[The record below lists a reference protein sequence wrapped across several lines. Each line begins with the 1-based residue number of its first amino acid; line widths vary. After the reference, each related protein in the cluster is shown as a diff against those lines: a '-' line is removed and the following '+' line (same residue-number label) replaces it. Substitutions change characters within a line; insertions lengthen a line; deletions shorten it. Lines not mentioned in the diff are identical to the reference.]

1 MARTRVRKR
10 FAGVMADD
18 AVSDLELVVT
28 ELVTNAIAASAVG
41 QRVGLRFERAAGT
54 VLIEVFDSCPDPP
67 LLRDVNELALSGRG
81 LALVK
86 ELSDDFGWQ
95 LDSAGL
101 GKVVWA
107 LCPAPGITS

>member
-10 FAGVMADD
+10 FADVMADD

-28 ELVTNAIAASAVG
+28 ELVTNAIAASAAG

-67 LLRDVNELALSGRG
+67 LLRDANELALSGRG

-107 LCPAPGITS
+107 LCPAPGITG